1 MNNKNIQIEDSKLTC
16 FLQGRLDTAASEAFS
31 QESLPL
37 LLDNIDKKIIID
49 CTKLDF
55 ISSSGLRILL
65 KLCKASQAKGKT
77 VTVKNLKSDLMDVLH
92 ITNMDTIFH
101 FE

>member
-1 MNNKNIQIEDSKLTC
+1 MNKSIQIEDSKLTC
-16 FLQGRLDTAASEAFS
+16 ILQGRLDTAASQTFS

-65 KLCKASQAKGKT
+65 ALCKASQAKGKIIT
-77 VTVKNLKSDLMDVLH
+77 IKNIKAELMEVLRM
-92 ITNMDTIFH
+92 TNMDTIFH